1 MDGRAS
7 VLTLAESRERADLVF
22 VLGYEVELDLTRGA
36 DQFWSRTV
44 LRFGCRTPGAATFV
58 ELRATRLLGATL
70 NGRAVDVS
78 ALVGNRLALTDLR
91 AENELVVEAEM
102 PYVRTGEGMH
112 RFCDPVDEQTYV
124 GAYLGVDNAQRVFAN
139 FDQPDLKAPIK
150 VVVTAPSE
158 WTVVSNGRP
167 LGASTAGRWDFAV
180 TPALSTYLFAVVA
193 GPLRTVAGEHRGTPF
208 ALHCRRSLA
217 EFLDEQAPEILALT
231 YACFDRYAELFDEP
245 FPFDSYDQAFVPELN
260 WGAMESPGCITFR
273 DEYVYRS
280 DVTDVQRMHRGAVI
294 AHEMAHMWFGDLVTM
309 RWWDDLWLSESFA
322 EYMGFEVLASAT
334 RFTQT
339 WTAFAMTHKVRG
351 YDADQRPSSHP
362 VAPAALEVL
371 DTERALAN
379 FDAISYE
386 KGASVLRQLVAWLGE
401 EVFLAGVNRF
411 LREHRFGVATL
422 PDLLDAL
429 AHESGKD
436 ARLWAEQWLRTA
448 GVDTLRLVRGDEDAS
463 REGGPLPGRDPDRI
477 EHPGLRTHR
486 VALGRYDI
494 LVDPLRVQLR
504 DRTRVTLPAGETS
517 TRVELPGPPADL
529 MLLND
534 GDLDFAKVRLDDRSM
549 QTVFSCLSVVPEAI
563 GRAALWTLARD
574 LVRDGELAASD
585 YLTLVGRALPH
596 EDNLFVA
603 QGVLT
608 FARDQVID
616 RYLDPL
622 LRTEA
627 LVSFGDT
634 CRLVHP
640 GAGERSEA
648 GLRLAAARGAV
659 SAAVTDVDVEDLRDS
674 LDAGSLAGGT
684 VVDSDLRWRI
694 LLRLSVLGEVDEDRI
709 GYWLVHDTSG
719 EGPEQAARC
728 RAALPDR
735 GAKEAAWEVMFGAAA
750 DSELASTYDVEATAR
765 GFWHPEQRD
774 LLSPFVMRYFDAAV
788 QVAARRGPSVAA
800 AVGGPGFPF
809 HDVDPVTLAAGRE
822 CLRRGSATKALAR
835 VLDDQLDDLQ
845 RVLRVRAQTDP
856 GTSRRPGQ

>member
-7 VLTLAESRERADLVF
+7 VLTLAESRERADLVS
-22 VLGYEVELDLTRGA
+22 VLSYELELDLTRGP
-36 DQFWSRTV
+36 DRFWSRTV
-44 LRFGCRTPGAATFV
+44 VRFGCRTPGAATFV
-58 ELRATRLLGATL
+58 ELRAFRLVRATL
-70 NGRAVDVS
+70 NGRALDGS
-78 ALVGNRLALTDLR
+78 ALVGNRLTLTDLP

-102 PYVRTGEGMH
+102 PYVSTGEGMH
-112 RFCDPVDEQTYV
+112 RFCDPVDQQPYV

-150 VVVTAPSE
+150 AVVTAPSE

-167 LGASTAGRWDFAV
+167 LEKAAGRWDFAV
-180 TPALSTYLFAVVA
+180 TPALSTYLFVVVA
-193 GPLRTVAGEHRGTPF
+193 GPLHTVTGEHRGTPF

-245 FPFDSYDQAFVPELN
+245 YPFDSYDQAFVPGLN

-280 DVTDVQRMHRGAVI
+280 AVTDVQRMYRGTVI

-322 EYMGFEVLASAT
+322 EYMGFEVLAAAT

-339 WTAFAMTHKVRG
+339 WTSFAMTHKVRG

-362 VAPAALEVL
+362 VAPHSLDVL

-386 KGASVLRQLVAWLGE
+386 KGASLLRQLVTWLGE
-401 EVFLAGVNRF
+401 DVFLAGVNRF
-411 LREHRFGVATL
+411 IREHLFGVATL
-422 PDLLDAL
+422 SDLLDAF
-429 AHESGKD
+429 ADESGHD
-436 ARLWAEQWLRTA
+436 AQSWAEQWLRTT
-448 GVDTLRLVRGDEDAS
+448 GVDTLRLVRGNDDMPPERGS
-463 REGGPLPGRDPDRI
+463 HSI

-486 VALGRYDI
+486 LALGRYDI
-494 LVDPLRVQLR
+494 RTGPFRVQLR
-504 DRTRVTLPAGETS
+504 DRITVTLPAGETS

-529 MLLND
+529 LLLND

-549 QTVFSCLSVVPEAI
+549 AAVLSCLSAVPDAL
-563 GRAALWTLARD
+563 GRAVLWTLARD
-574 LVRDGELAASD
+574 LVREGELAASD
-585 YLTLVGRALPH
+585 YLTLVGRALPY
-596 EDNLFVA
+596 EDNLVVA

-616 RYLDPL
+616 RYLDPR

-627 LVSFGDT
+627 LVSFGAT

-640 GAGERSEA
+640 STGERSES

-659 SAAVTDVDVEDLRDS
+659 SAAVTDGDVVDLRAS
-674 LDAGSLAGGT
+674 LDTGSVAGGT

-694 LLRLSVLGEVDEDRI
+694 LFRLSVLGTIGEDQI
-709 GYWLVHDTSG
+709 AHWLARDTG
-719 EGPEQAARC
+719 GDGPEQAARC

-735 GAKEAAWEVMFGAAA
+735 GAKDAAWEVMFGAPAE
-750 DSELASTYDVEATAR
+750 SEPASTYVVEATAR
-765 GFWHPEQRD
+765 GFWQPEQRD
-774 LLSPFVMRYFDAAV
+774 LLAPFTARYFDAAV
-788 QVAARRGPSVAA
+788 EVASRRGSSVAA

-809 HDVDPVTLAAGRE
+809 HDIDPETLAGGRE
-822 CLRRGSATKALAR
+822 CLRGGSATKALAR
-835 VLDDQLDDLQ
+835 VLGDQLDDLQ
-845 RVLRVRAQTDP
+845 RALRVRAHASP
-856 GTSRRPGQ
+856 GTPSLPGQ